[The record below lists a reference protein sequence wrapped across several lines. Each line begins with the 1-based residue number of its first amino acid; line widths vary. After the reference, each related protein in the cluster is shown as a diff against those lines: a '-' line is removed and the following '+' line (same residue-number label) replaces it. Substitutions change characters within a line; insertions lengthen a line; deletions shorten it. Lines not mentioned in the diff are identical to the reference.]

1 MSLRLILNI
10 LKKIIFHSLY
20 WNAVLF
26 FYMFFFAIEDS
37 DLWLSAQF
45 SLALMPVTIGT
56 TYTFSYTLMPNYLY
70 RRKYFL
76 FGLYSFY
83 ALVISASLIIFS
95 AFYGYLL
102 SVGLEWEGSY
112 PVSKGLTFI
121 FFAVYLVIAFGC
133 SLSLTKS
140 YFKTLNKNEELK
152 NTLLENELQLK
163 IQELQYLKMQ
173 IHPHFLFNTL
183 NTIYGL
189 ALTKKDSAPGMILKL
204 ADLLDYILYETN
216 KNKVPLHREI
226 QHLKDYI
233 ELENLRFGNRL
244 IAEISIA
251 DFSTDIE
258 IPPMLFLP
266 FLENSFKHGKSAEG
280 ILNIKWK
287 LEIIEDQLLFLL
299 KNSVP
304 ARKEILDQNSGIG
317 LENIQKRLKYI
328 YGEAYG
334 LEVITTQKSYSVLLK
349 IPINF

>member
-1 MSLRLILNI
+1 MSLTLILNI
-10 LKKIIFHSLY
+10 LKKVAFHSLF
-20 WNAVLF
+20 WGAVLF
-26 FYMFFFAIEDS
+26 FYMFFFAIKDS

-56 TYTFSYTLMPNYLY
+56 TYTFAYTLIPNYLSK
-70 RRKYFL
+70 RKYFL

-102 SVGLEWEGSY
+102 SAGLEWEGSY

-121 FFAVYLVIAFGC
+121 FFAVYLVIALGC
-133 SLSLTKS
+133 GLSLTKS

-204 ADLLDYILYETN
+204 ADLLDYILYETK
-216 KNKVPLHREI
+216 KNKVPLQREI

-233 ELENLRFGNRL
+233 ALEKLRFGERL

-251 DFSTDIE
+251 EFSLDIE

-266 FLENSFKHGKSAEG
+266 FLENSFKHGKSSDG
-280 ILNIKWK
+280 ILNLKLK
-287 LEIIEDQLLFLL
+287 LEIIENQLLFFL
-299 KNSVP
+299 KNSV
-304 ARKEILDQNSGIG
+304 AERKELLDQNSGIG
-317 LENIQKRLKYI
+317 LENIQKRLKHI
-328 YGEAYG
+328 YAEAYN
-334 LEVITTQKSYSVLLK
+334 LEVSMTEKFYSVSLK
-349 IPINF
+349 IPIKF